1 MNLMKETLYLA
12 IDSFD
17 LFIYNSLQNSTEM
30 SLSTYRIGYRDGQVK
45 RVFYHGNLLRI
56 FCYLRPGSGLFL
68 LDKFLFLLS

>member
-1 MNLMKETLYLA
+1 MKKTLYLD
-12 IDSFD
+12 IDSFV

-56 FCYLRPGSGLFL
+56 FCYLRPVSGLFL
-68 LDKFLFLLS
+68 LLKFLFLLT